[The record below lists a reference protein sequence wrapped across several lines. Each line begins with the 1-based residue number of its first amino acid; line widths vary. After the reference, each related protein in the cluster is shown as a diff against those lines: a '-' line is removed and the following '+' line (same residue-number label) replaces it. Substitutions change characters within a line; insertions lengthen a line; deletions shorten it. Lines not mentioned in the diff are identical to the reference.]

1 MGIKKNILVDG
12 MEVPFKASA
21 AIPRLYRLKFG
32 RDIYRDFA
40 TLQKAVKGNGEH
52 GKTRRPGQCPL

>member
-21 AIPRLYRLKFG
+21 AIPRWAGYLSGLCY
-32 RDIYRDFA
+32 FA
-40 TLQKAVKGNGEH
+40 EGSKRK
-52 GKTRRPGQCPL
+52 